1 MNAEPNSTPA
11 NAEIARVVDRE
22 LDTIIARNR
31 PVAGQVL
38 DFLGVRYVTVHV
50 EKSPPALLR
59 FVDEALPLTLVE
71 EWRGNDWSGAAS
83 TIRLYRVTPTELIE
97 WEINLASPAGQLYLA
112 EGWSTITTAGVR
124 YATRPCATILLN
136 LPNVG
141 GQISFTLAEALSKA
155 TIRLNG
161 YPLAGAVTSTP
172 AGSTTALID
181 RVELCF
187 DRRAALAELA
197 TAETKQGWSIGK
209 TGVTTNHSLVVQS
222 AGNDVGNFA
231 HIFVDGVDV
240 SPNQVGYNLVAL
252 DVAGVVQGSKTFNTL
267 ASPDE
272 SQALADWLQQWP
284 TGTIIAGAVRDEASM
299 SLTETAVNALKTIG
313 LTTDLRARFR
323 WSHAF
328 VGVVGAPPG
337 SALESAKL
345 LQPATVSVGIAVDAP
360 AVYGGVGQVQ
370 FEANP

>member
-1 MNAEPNSTPA
+1 
-11 NAEIARVVDRE
+11 
-22 LDTIIARNR
+22 
-31 PVAGQVL
+31 
-38 DFLGVRYVTVHV
+38 
-50 EKSPPALLR
+50 
-59 FVDEALPLTLVE
+59 
-71 EWRGNDWSGAAS
+71 
-83 TIRLYRVTPTELIE
+83 
-97 WEINLASPAGQLYLA
+97 
-112 EGWSTITTAGVR
+112 
-124 YATRPCATILLN
+124 
-136 LPNVG
+136 
-141 GQISFTLAEALSKA
+141 
-155 TIRLNG
+155 
-161 YPLAGAVTSTP
+161 
-172 AGSTTALID
+172 LID

-187 DRRAALAELA
+187 DRRAPLAELA
-197 TAETKQGWSIGK
+197 TAETKQGWPIGK

-360 AVYGGVGQVQ
+360 AVYGGVGRIQ
-370 FEANP
+370 FAANP